1 MKKFKFISAQH
12 EQFMAE
18 ALSRTKCDHYHQA
31 FFYLLGLTSETR
43 DHISSL
49 FDFQRDSIRP
59 DGLNAGWQTSATAR
73 ITRLAF
79 NLWNGYTSSQNY
91 QLYTPE
97 DLFACEYALYFMEA
111 LKLRYPEFCH
121 EGYEQI

>member
-1 MKKFKFISAQH
+1 MKKLRFISDLH
-12 EQFMAE
+12 EQFMLE
-18 ALSRTKCDHYHQA
+18 AISRTKCDPYHQA
-31 FFYLLGLTSETR
+31 CFYLFGLTTETR
-43 DHISSL
+43 ENINSL
-49 FDFQRDSIRP
+49 FDFQQDSIRP
-59 DGLNAGWQTSATAR
+59 NGLDAGWQTSATAR

-79 NLWNGYTSSQNY
+79 NLWNGYVSAQNY

-121 EGYEQI
+121 EG